1 MDWYVVDKEYINYLK
16 QFDSKVGYVEYG
28 SKLKLHLGI
37 VMKVQSLDY
46 YVPISSPKSKH
57 ENMSNSL
64 DFQKIQE
71 ENGQLYAVLN
81 LNNMIPV
88 PMNCIKQ
95 VKYDEIDLYRKFK
108 SNKEKT
114 DYIYLLQ
121 KEKKIIDSIQEMLY
135 NKAKKLYAKCIN
147 NPNSALAN
155 RCCNFLLLEEK
166 AQLYRK

>member
-1 MDWYVVDKEYINYLK
+1 
-16 QFDSKVGYVEYG
+16 
-28 SKLKLHLGI
+28 
-37 VMKVQSLDY
+37 
-46 YVPISSPKSKH
+46 
-57 ENMSNSL
+57 
-64 DFQKIQE
+64 
-71 ENGQLYAVLN
+71 
-81 LNNMIPV
+81 
-88 PMNCIKQ
+88 MNCIKQ

-135 NKAKKLYAKCIN
+135 NKAKKLYVKCIN